1 MDDAKLGASLY
12 ILTGLLQRLEKTNP
26 GLIKDM
32 IEGVKSDQASVLN
45 KIPEKEK
52 IDNIFKETLATLE
65 QANQLLAS
73 DENS

>member
-1 MDDAKLGASLY
+1 MDDAKLGASVY
-12 ILTGLLQRLEKTNP
+12 ILTELLQRFEKTNP

-32 IEGVKSDQASVLN
+32 IEGVKSNQASVLN
-45 KIPEKEK
+45 KIPEKK